1 MARGDNRKAA
11 DEWLKKQGIIGDLTD
26 EDYEQVRKLIGNPS
40 FGIFWAIL
48 RFKREQSAIILSNAS
63 LGGPERDCAASVL
76 QGHIRAI
83 DDVRETI
90 LQIAEPTAD
99 AAGDEEQTNGGSEQQ

>member
-11 DEWLKKQGIIGDLTD
+11 DEWLKKQGIIEELT
-26 EDYEQVRKLIGNPS
+26 EDDWGQVKKLIGNPS
-40 FGIFWAIL
+40 FGIFWAML

-63 LGGPERDCAASVL
+63 LGGAERDCAASVL

-83 DDVRETI
+83 DEVRETI

-99 AAGDEEQTNGGSEQQ
+99 ADGQEEQVNGGQQ